1 MSSRFGACV
10 GITRV
15 AVVFVR
21 GVSVGLGFVWGK
33 FQSLGFFGLLRVAV
47 VFFGVGLGFNLVLVS
62 GVFVFSCASW
72 GLFRLE
78 KQKCT
83 TKKKK
88 QNSGEAE
95 KQISIKAAVKSRK
108 AEKPKAKKQKSKE
121 DGKGRNPKK
130 NDQNGTKIII
140 PPKKASIINC

>member
-47 VFFGVGLGFNLVLVS
+47 VFLALVWDLIWCWFRVFLSSHAHLGVYLGLRSKN
-62 GVFVFSCASW
+62 AQ
-72 GLFRLE
+72 
-78 KQKCT
+78 QK
-83 TKKKK
+83 K
-88 QNSGEAE
+88 EAE
-95 KQISIKAAVKSRK
+95 QWRSRE
-108 AEKPKAKKQKSKE
+108 AE
-121 DGKGRNPKK
+121 
-130 NDQNGTKIII
+130 
-140 PPKKASIINC
+140 